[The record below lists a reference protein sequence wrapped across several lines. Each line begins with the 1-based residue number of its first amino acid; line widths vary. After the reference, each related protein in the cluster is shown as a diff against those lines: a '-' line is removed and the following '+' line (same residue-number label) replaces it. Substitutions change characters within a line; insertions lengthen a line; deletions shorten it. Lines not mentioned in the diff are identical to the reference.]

1 MTGNIFIRI
10 RNFVILALV
19 QVLVF
24 SQIHLF
30 GYATACVYLIFLL
43 KLPRHTNRN
52 ELLIWGFLFGIV
64 VDIFSNTPGVN
75 AAAATAMCFVRN
87 ALLSQFIPKSVPDDF
102 VPGAKTLKWVSYL
115 LYAASCMVIF
125 YSVLFLIELFT
136 LNQPFVLLAGVF
148 ASTLL
153 TMLFVIVAELF
164 SRPN

>member
-1 MTGNIFIRI
+1 MTGKFITHI
-10 RNFVILALV
+10 RNFFLLALV

-102 VPGAKTLKWVSYL
+102 VPGAKTLKWGSYL